1 MKHNNII
8 VRGKSFIKEQT
19 SRNHRVAKGTEF
31 IHMIMQLSIIWFA
44 VH

>member
-1 MKHNNII
+1 MNNNNII

-19 SRNHRVAKGTEF
+19 SRNHRGAKDTEF